1 MGDYDAEITETNM
14 SSFCKIYHLPDIIK
28 QPTCFKNPSNT
39 SCRDLFLT
47 NNANCFQK
55 SSAFETCLSDL
66 HNLSVT
72 VMKSY
77 IPKQQPKIIK
87 YRKYKGFNETKF
99 RSELTNILD
108 LNIHESRNIE
118 FFKNIFLKVLN
129 KHAPIKTKYLR
140 ANHSPFVTK
149 ELSKAIMLRSKLRN
163 QYLKCKSEEARA
175 RFKIQRNLCVTLLRK
190 AKRDYYENLELG
202 KVNDSKKFW
211 NTVKPVFRNKVTTR
225 NNITLIENEKVVTSE
240 IELAKIFNKY
250 FVDIVPKLGIKPIV
264 SIRNN
269 DLETGNLST
278 IIKKYK
284 NHSSIIAIEKYM
296 KGLEKKPYNLNKAT
310 NDIVLR
316 NIQKLNTKKASQLT
330 DVPTKHIRKFSD
342 VFTPVI
348 TDDNNNCVDIG
359 IFLECFKTVE
369 VIPESFS

>member
-1 MGDYDAEITETNM
+1 MQTFSKNLQFLKPVFLI
-14 SSFCKIYHLPDIIK
+14 SISF
-28 QPTCFKNPSNT
+28 N
-39 SCRDLFLT
+39 
-47 NNANCFQK
+47 
-55 SSAFETCLSDL
+55 
-66 HNLSVT
+66 
-72 VMKSY
+72 
-77 IPKQQPKIIK
+77 
-87 YRKYKGFNETKF
+87 FNETKF

-108 LNIHESRNIE
+108 LKVHESKNIE
-118 FFKNIFLKVLN
+118 FFKSIFLKVSN
-129 KHAPIKTKYLR
+129 KRGPIKTKYLQ

-149 ELSKAIMLRSKLRN
+149 ELSKAIMQRYKLRN
-163 QYLKCKSEEARA
+163 QYLKCKSKEARA
-175 RFKIQRNLCVTLLRK
+175 RFKIYRNFCVTLLRK

-211 NTVKPVFRNKVTTR
+211 NAVKPIFRNKVTTR

-296 KGLEKKPYNLNKAT
+296 KGLGEKSFNFSKAT
-310 NDIVLR
+310 KDIVLR
-316 NIQKLNTKKASQLT
+316 NIQKVKY
-330 DVPTKHIRKFSD
+330 
-342 VFTPVI
+342 
-348 TDDNNNCVDIG
+348 
-359 IFLECFKTVE
+359 
-369 VIPESFS
+369 

>member
-14 SSFCKIYHLPDIIK
+14 SSFCKIYRLPDIIK

-77 IPKQQPKIIK
+77 IPKQQPKIVK

-140 ANHSPFVTK
+140 ANHSPFVTE
-149 ELSKAIMLRSKLRN
+149 ELSKAFMLRSNLRN
-163 QYLKCKSEEARA
+163 QYLKCKSDKR
-175 RFKIQRNLCVTLLRK
+175 RTHFKIQRNHC
-190 AKRDYYENLELG
+190 
-202 KVNDSKKFW
+202 
-211 NTVKPVFRNKVTTR
+211 
-225 NNITLIENEKVVTSE
+225 
-240 IELAKIFNKY
+240 
-250 FVDIVPKLGIKPIV
+250 
-264 SIRNN
+264 
-269 DLETGNLST
+269 
-278 IIKKYK
+278 
-284 NHSSIIAIEKYM
+284 H
-296 KGLEKKPYNLNKAT
+296 
-310 NDIVLR
+310 
-316 NIQKLNTKKASQLT
+316 
-330 DVPTKHIRKFSD
+330 
-342 VFTPVI
+342 FT
-348 TDDNNNCVDIG
+348 
-359 IFLECFKTVE
+359 
-369 VIPESFS
+369 